1 LLQYDEDGSAKTY
14 SLKGRDLLRYTDL
27 VTQVDGEDR
36 PQFIELKSYKGRS
49 ADKGNLTEIK
59 DSVLKG
65 RFSSWTMVSTSK
77 SASEDEEDDIKYP
90 AGGNHRQYLL
100 DRIASTNNNLISN
113 GTVQEATWKAQKIH
127 WLFQDYKQKT
137 VAGMTQRQIGI
148 IVSQLAINAKGQ
160 PAKGIIEAS
169 LGIAENKKYNLKS
182 STTKAA
188 KNVKLFNVKTILKDS
203 GSSVVDTLFDMADL
217 DAQQKAKLKTNI
229 ENLILKDA
237 S

>member
-1 LLQYDEDGSAKTY
+1 VIFLSLLKT
-14 SLKGRDLLRYTDL
+14 S
-27 VTQVDGEDR
+27 
-36 PQFIELKSYKGRS
+36 P
-49 ADKGNLTEIK
+49 
-59 DSVLKG
+59 
-65 RFSSWTMVSTSK
+65 
-77 SASEDEEDDIKYP
+77 
-90 AGGNHRQYLL
+90 
-100 DRIASTNNNLISN
+100 
-113 GTVQEATWKAQKIH
+113 
-127 WLFQDYKQKT
+127 DYKQKT

-148 IVSQLAINAKGQ
+148 IVSQLAKNAKGQ

-169 LGIAENKKYNLKS
+169 LGIAEDKKYNLKS